1 MTTKEITI
9 TRALKELKTLGD
21 RINKM
26 TSEATFCVLQEK
38 PGQLPIGFSSVE
50 ELEKSLKA
58 NYQSLVDLIAYRER
72 IKQAIVNSNA
82 TTMVT
87 IAGKQY
93 TVAAAIETKQSSKYK
108 IALGRAMKSQL
119 EKAENVKTRLDNQ
132 TSSRLDELIKSTF
145 QGKANVAEVDY
156 ASIAN
161 PFQRENEVK
170 IVDPL
175 DLSKLIN
182 SLHDEVAEF
191 LNNVD
196 DVLAVSNSTNSIEV

>member
-1 MTTKEITI
+1 
-9 TRALKELKTLGD
+9 
-21 RINKM
+21 M

-82 TTMVT
+82 TTLVT

-93 TVAAAIETKQSSKYK
+93 TVAAAIETKQSSEYK
-108 IALGRAMKSQL
+108 IALGRAMKFQL
-119 EKAENVKTRLDNQ
+119 EKAVNSKSRLDAQVSN
-132 TSSRLDELIKSTF
+132 RLDELVKSTF
-145 QGKANVAEVDY
+145 QGKAKVEETEY
-156 ASIAN
+156 ASIAD
-161 PFQRENEVK
+161 PFLERNKVN
-170 IVDPL
+170 IVDPIN
-175 DLSKLIN
+175 LSKEIN

-196 DVLAVSNSTNSIEV
+196 DVLTVSNSTNCIEV

>member
-1 MTTKEITI
+1 MTTKQITI

-26 TSEATFCVLQEK
+26 TNEATFCFLQEK
-38 PGQLPIGFSSVE
+38 PGQLSIGFSSIE

-82 TTMVT
+82 TTIVT
-87 IAGKQY
+87 VAGKQM
-93 TVAAAIETKQSSKYK
+93 TVAAAIETKQSSVYK
-108 IALGRAMKSQL
+108 LALGRAMKSQL

-132 TSSRLDELIKSTF
+132 TSSRLDDLIKSTF
-145 QGKANVAEVDY
+145 QGRAISELEY
-156 ASIAN
+156 ASVAN
-161 PFQRENEVK
+161 PFIEGNKVN

-175 DLSKLIN
+175 YLSKKIN

-196 DVLAVSNSTNSIEV
+196 DVLTVSNSTNYIEV

>member
-1 MTTKEITI
+1 MTTKKITI

-21 RINKM
+21 RIDKM
-26 TSEATFCVLQEK
+26 TSEATFCVLLEK
-38 PGQLPIGFSSVE
+38 PGQLPVGFSSTE

-87 IAGKQY
+87 IAGKKY
-93 TVAAAIETKQSSKYK
+93 TVAAAIETKQSSEYK
-108 IALGRAMKSQL
+108 IALVRAMKSQL
-119 EKAENVKTRLDNQ
+119 EKAVNSK
-132 TSSRLDELIKSTF
+132 SRLDAQVRSRLDDLIKSTF
-145 QGKANVAEVDY
+145 QGKANVAESEY

-161 PFQRENEVK
+161 PFMERNEVK
-170 IVDPL
+170 IIDPL

-182 SLHDEVAEF
+182 SLHDDVAEF

-196 DVLAVSNSTNSIEV
+196 DVLTVSNSTNFIEV

>member
-1 MTTKEITI
+1 MTTKKITI

-26 TSEATFCVLQEK
+26 ISEATFCVLQEK
-38 PGQLPIGFSSVE
+38 PGQLPVGFNSID

-58 NYQSLVDLIAYRER
+58 NYQSLKDLIAYRER

-93 TVAAAIETKQSSKYK
+93 TVAAAIETKQSSEYK
-108 IALGRAMKSQL
+108 IALGRAMKFQL
-119 EKAENVKTRLDNQ
+119 EKAVNSKNRLDVQLGN
-132 TSSRLDELIKSTF
+132 RLDELIKTTF
-145 QGKANVAEVDY
+145 QGKANLAEADY

-161 PFQRENEVK
+161 PFHERNEVR

-175 DLSKLIN
+175 DLSKEIN

-196 DVLAVSNSTNSIEV
+196 DVVSVSNSTNFIEV